1 MDIGIE
7 GIVGAVIRGVGIGSI
22 YSLIAH
28 GYNVIYSG
36 TNVVNFAQG
45 ATLMFAIYIG
55 AWLLGPLGIAVPIVI
70 LLVMAAMALIGFAE
84 ERLAVRPVQ
93 KHGQAML
100 WITSTLGLSVLIDSI
115 AVLLWGPLTIPF
127 PALVR
132 EEGIQLGPLS
142 VSPVFSLIIAMNV
155 AIGVGLTW
163 FYRSTRTGRALLAVS
178 QDRDAA
184 ALRGI
189 NPSLYSLIAFGISGA
204 LMGLAGMLV
213 GQFIFADTA
222 LSLTF
227 GVKGFIVAAL
237 GGLGS
242 TRGAV
247 IGGWILGVVEALGV
261 LITDVA
267 YRDVIALVVFLLV
280 LFARPQGLFG
290 FYNSREV

>member
-1 MDIGIE
+1 VDIGLESIA
-7 GIVGAVIRGVGIGSI
+7 GAIIRGVGIGSI

-45 ATLMFAIYIG
+45 ASLMFAIYIG
-55 AWLLGPLGIAVPIVI
+55 AWLLGPLGVAVPIAIVVVI
-70 LLVMAAMALIGFAE
+70 AAMTLLGFVE

-100 WITSTLGLSVLIDSI
+100 WITSTLGLSVAMDSI
-115 AVLLWGPLTIPF
+115 AVLIWGPLTIPF
-127 PALVR
+127 PTLVR
-132 EEGIQLGPLS
+132 EAGIQIGPLS
-142 VSPVFSLIIAMNV
+142 ISPIFSLIIVMNIV
-155 AIGVGLTW
+155 IGVGLTW

-189 NPSLYSLIAFGISGA
+189 NPSLYSLVAFGISGA
-204 LMGLAGMLV
+204 LMGLAGILV

-227 GVKGFIVAAL
+227 GIKGFIVAAL

-247 IGGWILGVVEALGV
+247 IGGWILGIVEAIGV
-261 LITDVA
+261 LVTDVA
-267 YRDVIALVVFLLV
+267 YRDAIALVVFLLV

>member
-1 MDIGIE
+1 MDIALEAIGSSLL
-7 GIVGAVIRGVGIGSI
+7 RGVAIGSI

-55 AWLLGPLGIAVPIVI
+55 AWLLGPVGMAVPVAI
-70 LLVMAAMALIGFAE
+70 LLTIAAMTVLGAFE

-100 WITSTLGLSVLIDSI
+100 WITSTLGLSIAIDSI
-115 AVLLWGPLTIPF
+115 AVLLWGPLTIAF
-127 PALVR
+127 PTVVR
-132 EEGIQLGPLS
+132 EAAIQVGPISLS
-142 VSPVFSLIIAMNV
+142 PIFTLIIVTNV
-155 AIGVGLTW
+155 AIAAGLTW
-163 FYRSTRTGRALLAVS
+163 FYRATRTGRALLAVS

-189 NPSLYSLIAFGISGA
+189 NPSVYSLIAFAISGA

-247 IGGWILGVVEALGV
+247 IGGWILGMVETMGV
-261 LITDVA
+261 LVTGVA
-267 YRDVIALVVFLLV
+267 YRDAIALAVFLLV

-290 FYNSREV
+290 FYQSREV